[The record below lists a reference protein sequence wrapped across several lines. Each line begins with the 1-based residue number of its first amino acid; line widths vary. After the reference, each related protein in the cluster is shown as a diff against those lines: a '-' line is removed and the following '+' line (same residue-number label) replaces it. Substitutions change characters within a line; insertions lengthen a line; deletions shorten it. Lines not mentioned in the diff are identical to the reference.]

1 MKGTF
6 SEMELSIFRQRSQEA
21 LRLKAA
27 RGDLHTTVAVGYAR
41 GLDDRLELDPDRRIC
56 EALHLAFRKF
66 AEFGS
71 ARQVALWLIE
81 EGFKMPVV
89 LHGAQGRVV
98 EWRLPRYNTIHRLM
112 TNPVYAGLMCSVGLL
127 SANTRRGGPQGHQ
140 ARHSPDTRCMGG
152 AAA

>member
-1 MKGTF
+1 MIHTGCRAALV
-6 SEMELSIFRQRSQEA
+6 SVAGSPGLSQHLPCILCPANAA
-21 LRLKAA
+21 LDGLAA
-27 RGDLHTTVAVGYAR
+27 R
-41 GLDDRLELDPDRRIC
+41 LDACLRASPTEHISPRVDRIGQERIR

-98 EWRLPRYNTIHRLM
+98 EWRLPRYNTIHRIEIAAISK
-112 TNPVYAGLMCSVGLL
+112 VEEAGDDEDH
-127 SANTRRGGPQGHQ
+127 A
-140 ARHSPDTRCMGG
+140 
-152 AAA
+152 